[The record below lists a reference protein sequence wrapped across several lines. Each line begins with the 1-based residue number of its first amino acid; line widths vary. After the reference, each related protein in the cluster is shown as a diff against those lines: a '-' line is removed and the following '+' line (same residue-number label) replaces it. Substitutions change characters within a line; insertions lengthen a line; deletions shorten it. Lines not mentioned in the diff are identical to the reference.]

1 MNKDKVTIHDVARAA
16 NVSPA
21 TVSRV
26 LNNSDHPVKPELK
39 EKILL
44 ASKQLGYIPNLQAR
58 NLKSKKST
66 SIGIIIPS
74 IANPFY
80 PSIVRGIEDEIV
92 SRNYHMSISSCDR
105 DKERIN
111 YSIENMLAVNVQ
123 GIISIYIDE
132 IPEAMFRLVKRVEL
146 L

>member
-1 MNKDKVTIHDVARAA
+1 MKKSYQYVSIKKQTENDFHYADWNNMNKDKVTIHDVARAA

-80 PSIVRGIEDEIV
+80 PSIVRGIEDEIA
-92 SRNYHMSISSCDR
+92 SRN
-105 DKERIN
+105 
-111 YSIENMLAVNVQ
+111 
-123 GIISIYIDE
+123 
-132 IPEAMFRLVKRVEL
+132 
-146 L
+146 

>member
-16 NVSPA
+16 NVSAA

-58 NLKSKKST
+58 NLKSKKVH
-66 SIGIIIPS
+66 PS
-74 IANPFY
+74 
-80 PSIVRGIEDEIV
+80 G
-92 SRNYHMSISSCDR
+92 SS
-105 DKERIN
+105 
-111 YSIENMLAVNVQ
+111 
-123 GIISIYIDE
+123 
-132 IPEAMFRLVKRVEL
+132 FRLLRTHFIRL
-146 L
+146 LYGESKMRSSAGITICPYRAVTETKNVLITALKICWQ